1 MASIRLTADNIDS
14 LIAAWKITPATRDTA
29 LACRASILSPDDV
42 RTRCWDAGVL
52 VKITPG
58 EGDIY
63 AVVFSEVMAE
73 SA

>member
-1 MASIRLTADNIDS
+1 MASIRLTAGNLTE
-14 LIAAWKITPATRDTA
+14 LIAAWKATPESRDTT

-52 VKITPG
+52 VKITHG

-63 AVVFSEVMAE
+63 SVAFGEVMVE

>member
-1 MASIRLTADNIDS
+1 MATTRLTADNIDT
-14 LIAAWKITPATRDTA
+14 LIAAWKASPESRDTS

-52 VKITPG
+52 VKIKQG

-63 AVVFSEVMAE
+63 SVAFDEVMVE